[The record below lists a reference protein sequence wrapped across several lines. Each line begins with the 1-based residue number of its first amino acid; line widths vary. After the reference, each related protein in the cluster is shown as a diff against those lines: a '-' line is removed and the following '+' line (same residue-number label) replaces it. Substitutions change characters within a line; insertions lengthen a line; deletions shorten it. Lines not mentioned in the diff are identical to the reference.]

1 MYEMNRYMHSFQE
14 MKTIS
19 WRKVTVPQ
27 GKFIFHQ
34 IVPEISVFFSSK
46 FSFKIFTKE
55 LLKNFDK
62 HSASTPE
69 LDISFNR
76 HARL

>member
-19 WRKVTVPQ
+19 WRKVTAPH

-55 LLKNFDK
+55 LLQNFDQ
-62 HSASTPE
+62 HSALTPE
-69 LDISFNR
+69 LDFSFNR
-76 HARL
+76 QARL

>member
-1 MYEMNRYMHSFQE
+1 MNRYMHSFQV
-14 MKTIS
+14 MKTIF
-19 WRKVTVPQ
+19 WRKVTVAL

-34 IVPEISVFFSSK
+34 KVPEISVFFLSK

-55 LLKNFDK
+55 LLQNFDQ

-69 LDISFNR
+69 LDFSFNR
-76 HARL
+76 QARL

>member
-14 MKTIS
+14 MKTIFS
-19 WRKVTVPQ
+19 RKVTVPL

-34 IVPEISVFFSSK
+34 KVPEISVFFSKS
-46 FSFKIFTKE
+46 SFKIFTKE
-55 LLKNFDK
+55 NFDQ

-69 LDISFNR
+69 LDFSFNR
-76 HARL
+76 QARL

>member
-14 MKTIS
+14 MKTIFS
-19 WRKVTVPQ
+19 RKVTVPL

-34 IVPEISVFFSSK
+34 KVPEISVFFSK

-55 LLKNFDK
+55 LLQNFDQ

-69 LDISFNR
+69 LDFSFNR
-76 HARL
+76 QARL